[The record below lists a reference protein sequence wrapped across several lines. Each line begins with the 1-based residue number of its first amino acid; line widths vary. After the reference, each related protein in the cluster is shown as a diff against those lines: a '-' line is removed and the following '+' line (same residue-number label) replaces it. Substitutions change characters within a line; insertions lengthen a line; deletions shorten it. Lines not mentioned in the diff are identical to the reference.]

1 MSRAARVLSLGRNRQ
16 GIRRFQDRAIR
27 TDVLECV
34 LEAARYAPSAKEAQ
48 PWRFVIVQDALRRH
62 QVARAAFNHP
72 LVLSAPVLILCC
84 ARIHSHVSGN
94 GRVSHPIDVAA
105 AAQSMSL
112 AAADVGLGVGWITG
126 YRESEVRTLAEIP
139 SDVPILAILAIGY
152 PESFQTLPE
161 RRAAEEVFAWER
173 WKTGVPTPERQ

>member
-16 GIRRFQDRAIR
+16 GVRRFQDRAVR
-27 TDVLECV
+27 ADVLECV

-48 PWRFVIVQDALRRH
+48 PWRFVVVQDALRRH

-94 GRVSHPIDVAA
+94 GRASYPIDVAA

-112 AAADVGLGVGWITG
+112 AAADVGLGVGWTMG
-126 YRESEVRTLAEIP
+126 FREGEVRKLTEVP
-139 SDVPILAILAIGY
+139 SDVPILVILTLGY
-152 PESFQTLPE
+152 PESFQPLPA
-161 RRAAEEVFAWER
+161 RRAVDEVFAFER
-173 WKTGVPTPERQ
+173 WKTGTPAPDRQ

>member
-16 GIRRFQDRAIR
+16 GVHRFQDRAVR
-27 TDVLECV
+27 ADVLECV

-48 PWRFVIVQDALRRH
+48 PWRFVVVQDALRRH

-112 AAADVGLGVGWITG
+112 AAADVGLGVGWTLG
-126 YRESEVRTLAEIP
+126 FREDEVRKHTEIP
-139 SDVPILAILAIGY
+139 SDVPVLVILTLGY
-152 PESFQTLPE
+152 PESFQPLPP
-161 RRAAEEVFAWER
+161 RRPAEEVFAWEG
-173 WKTGVPTPERQ
+173 WKAGTPTPDRQ

>member
-16 GIRRFQDRAIR
+16 GIRRFQDRAVR
-27 TDVLECV
+27 ADVLECV

-48 PWRFVIVQDALRRH
+48 PWRFVVVQDALRRH

-72 LVLSAPVLILCC
+72 LVLTAPVLILCC

-94 GRVSHPIDVAA
+94 GRPSYPLDVAA

-112 AAADVGLGVGWITG
+112 AAADVGLGVGWIMG
-126 YRESEVRTLAEIP
+126 FREGEVRKLTDVP
-139 SDVPILAILAIGY
+139 SDVPILAILALGY
-152 PESFQTLPE
+152 PESFQPLPD
-161 RRAAEEVFAWER
+161 RRETREVVAWEGWR
-173 WKTGVPTPERQ
+173 AEAPTPDRR

>member
-16 GIRRFQDRAIR
+16 GVRRFQDRAVR
-27 TDVLECV
+27 ADLLECV

-48 PWRFVIVQDALRRH
+48 PWRFVVVQDALRRH

-94 GRVSHPIDVAA
+94 GRVSYPIDVAA

-112 AAADVGLGVGWITG
+112 AAADVGLGVGWIMG
-126 YRESEVRTLAEIP
+126 FREGEVRKLTEVP
-139 SDVPILAILAIGY
+139 SDVPILTILTLGY
-152 PESFQTLPE
+152 PESFQPLAA

-173 WKTGVPTPERQ
+173 WKTGTAAPDRQ